1 MSWQTQQDKHS
12 LSPAMKYT
20 LSNRPVPFWI
30 CRVGETKAQNKQHS
44 DMALRVITASDRV
57 ERAAFGLG
65 AKTQPVIDMIPWP

>member
-1 MSWQTQQDKHS
+1 MSWQTRQDKHS

-30 CRVGETKAQNKQHS
+30 RRVGETKAQNKQHS
-44 DMALRVITASDRV
+44 DMALRVITAPDRV

-65 AKTQPVIDMIPWP
+65 AKTQAVIDMIPWP